1 MKEIK
6 CQVLQGVADLEAI
19 YDPSAQDDTS
29 VFFYKGTPEHWSLTY
44 GQLRQIW
51 ATRNFSVTSKSN
63 KEDRGLFNIGPMKNW
78 YYSHSLFNTPYKLEL
93 QIQDMIQFALI
104 GTTRNSLNQVEEH
117 EEVTA

>member
-19 YDPSAQDDTS
+19 YDPNAQNDTP
-29 VFFYKGTPEHWSLTY
+29 VFFYKGSPEHWSLTY

-51 ATRNFSVTSKSN
+51 ATRNFSAISKSN

-78 YYSHSLFNTPYKLEL
+78 YYSHSLFSSPC
-93 QIQDMIQFALI
+93 
-104 GTTRNSLNQVEEH
+104 S
-117 EEVTA
+117 